1 MTTKSKKFR
10 GSITHNA
17 IKKSLG
23 MDYQVIE
30 SVTNNGKKCF
40 AVLTDLRLSKD
51 DFKSLMS
58 DIQIA
63 EGYGFVKFFADHKK
77 RLVSAVNIE
86 RPLFESLVS
95 QYEWVKPEPKETAT
109 KKTGKATNKTKQKET
124 ATGGETP
131 SIDPALLAQ
140 FLEFQKMIKK

>member
-1 MTTKSKKFR
+1 METSVKTAAKTTKKEVLT
-10 GSITHNA
+10 I
-17 IKKSLG
+17 
-23 MDYQVIE
+23 IE
-30 SVTNNGKKCF
+30 SVTNNGKKCL

-63 EGYGFVKFFADHKK
+63 EGYGFVKYFADHKK

-86 RPLFESLVS
+86 KPMFEALVN
-95 QYEWVKPEPKETAT
+95 QYTWTAPEPKETAT
-109 KKTGKATNKTKQKET
+109 KKAGKATNKTKQKET
-124 ATGGETP
+124 ATETP